1 MAFVA
6 GPRQTGKTTL
16 AQNLSDK
23 YLTWDNQKDR
33 KSIIQGADETADYLD
48 LNNLREKQIITAFD
62 ELHKYSKW
70 KSFIK
75 GFFDLYNDQTKS
87 LVTGS
92 ARLNIFKKGGD
103 SLMGRYFLYRMHPLS
118 VAELISQDLLDT
130 ELRKPQS
137 IGSEE
142 WETLLTYGGF
152 PEPFLKRNMRF
163 YNRWRRMRTEQFFTE
178 DVRDL
183 TKIQEIAQIQ
193 LLSDIIKSQVGQL
206 LNYSNLA
213 TSVNVSQDTI
223 KRWITTLGNLYYSF
237 TIQPW
242 HTNIKKS
249 LIKQPKIFLWDWTMC
264 SDVGA
269 RNENFIASHLLK
281 AVHFWT
287 DSGLGNYDLF
297 FLRDK
302 MKREVDFLVT
312 KDNIPWFIVEV
323 KTSDT
328 QLSPSLEFFQKQ
340 TKAKHAFQVTLNAP
354 FVNKDCFTHDTPIKV
369 PAKTFLSQLV

>member
-1 MAFVA
+1 MGFVA

-16 AQNLSDK
+16 AQSLSDK
-23 YLTWDNQKDR
+23 YLTWDSQKDR
-33 KSIIQGADETADYLD
+33 KSIIQGADKTADYLD
-48 LNNLREKQIITAFD
+48 LNNLKSDQIITAFD

-70 KSFIK
+70 KNFIK

-92 ARLNIFKKGGD
+92 ARLNVFKKGGD

-118 VAELISQDLLDT
+118 VAELLSQKLIDN
-130 ELRKPQS
+130 ELREPQS
-137 IGSEE
+137 ISDDQ
-142 WETLLTYGGF
+142 WDTLLSYGGF
-152 PEPFLKRNMRF
+152 PEPFLKRNSRF
-163 YNRWRRMRTEQFFTE
+163 YNRWRRMRTEQLFTE
-178 DVRDL
+178 DIRDL
-183 TKIQEIAQIQ
+183 TKVQEIAQIQ
-193 LLSDIIKSQVGQL
+193 LLAEIIKSQTGQL
-206 LNYSNLA
+206 VNYSNLA
-213 TSVNVSQDTI
+213 TGVNVSQDTI
-223 KRWITTLGNLYYSF
+223 KRWITILDNLYYSF
-237 TIQPW
+237 TIRPW
-242 HTNIKKS
+242 HTNVKKS

-264 SDVGA
+264 GDIGA

-287 DSGLGNYDLF
+287 DCGFGNYDLF

-312 KDNIPWFIVEV
+312 KNSVPWFILEA

-328 QLSPSLEFFQKQ
+328 QLSPNLAFFQKQ
-340 TKAKHAFQVTLNAP
+340 TKVKHAFQVTINAP
-354 FVNKDCFTHDTPIKV
+354 FVNKNCFAHNTPIKV